1 MYIYKSQK
9 FLVLFASLTVIALE
23 VNTSNIKYFWMPR

>member
-23 VNTSNIKYFWMPR
+23 VNTPNSKYFWLTR